1 MDWATPRFRKEI
13 AMCHAWEYELIRK
26 AYAEEMERRRRQEE
40 TAKRDNPSAPVPK
53 PFDPQPQVGTRTP
66 VPA

>member
-1 MDWATPRFRKEI
+1 
-13 AMCHAWEYELIRK
+13 MCNAWEYELIRK
-26 AYAEEMERRRRQEE
+26 AYAEEMERRRKEE
-40 TAKRDNPSAPVPK
+40 AVKRENPSAPVPK